1 MANAITGIDHVLIG
15 VGDLEAA
22 AENWRRLGFTTTPR
36 GAHVGR
42 RTGNY
47 CIMFDHDYVELI
59 GIVTTDA
66 PPSSLE
72 TLLAERGDGLIG
84 AAMATEGAH
93 ESYRLMR
100 EAGLDPAPVA
110 DLVRPVELPDGPAEA
125 RFALVELPPERTPDF
140 RLFVCDHLTP
150 DAVRQAAWQHHA
162 NGVTGIRTIAAV
174 VAEPARLEPAHA
186 ALFGPGATTMTDETL
201 TVFTGG
207 ARLLF
212 ATEEDMSALYP
223 EIDLPLGGPVP
234 RGAAVSF
241 AVADIDA
248 TAAYLDR
255 AGVAYETGLDGA
267 LQVAPEIANGTL
279 VEFATAG
286 G

>member
-22 AENWRRLGFTTTPR
+22 AATWRRMGFTTTPR

-47 CIMFDHDYVELI
+47 CIMFARDYVELI
-59 GIVTTDA
+59 GIVTTEA

-110 DLVRPVELPDGPAEA
+110 DLARPVDLPNGPGAA

-150 DAVRQAAWQHHA
+150 EAVRQPAWLKHA

-174 VAEPARLEPAHA
+174 VAEPVRLEAAHA
-186 ALFGPGATTMTDETL
+186 ALFGPGATTMTDNTL
-201 TVFTGG
+201 TVFTGS
-207 ARLLF
+207 ARLVF
-212 ATEEDMSALYP
+212 ATEEDMAALYP
-223 EIDLPLGGPVP
+223 DIDLPSGGPVP

-241 AVADIDA
+241 AVADIEA
-248 TAAYLDR
+248 TAAYLDG
-255 AGVAYETGLDGA
+255 AGVAYEAGLDGA
-267 LQVAPEIANGTL
+267 LQIAPAFANGTL
-279 VEFATAG
+279 VEFAPAD
-286 G
+286 

>member
-1 MANAITGIDHVLIG
+1 M
-15 VGDLEAA
+15 
-22 AENWRRLGFTTTPR
+22 
-36 GAHVGR
+36 
-42 RTGNY
+42 
-47 CIMFDHDYVELI
+47 
-59 GIVTTDA
+59 
-66 PPSSLE
+66 
-72 TLLAERGDGLIG
+72 
-84 AAMATEGAH
+84 
-93 ESYRLMR
+93 
-100 EAGLDPAPVA
+100 
-110 DLVRPVELPDGPAEA
+110 
-125 RFALVELPPERTPDF
+125 
-140 RLFVCDHLTP
+140 
-150 DAVRQAAWQHHA
+150 
-162 NGVTGIRTIAAV
+162 
-174 VAEPARLEPAHA
+174 
-186 ALFGPGATTMTDETL
+186 

-279 VEFATAG
+279 VEFAPAG